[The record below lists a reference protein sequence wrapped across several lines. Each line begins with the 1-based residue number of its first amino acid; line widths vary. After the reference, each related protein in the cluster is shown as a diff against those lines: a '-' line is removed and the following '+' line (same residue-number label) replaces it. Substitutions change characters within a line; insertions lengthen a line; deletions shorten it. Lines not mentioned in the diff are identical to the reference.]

1 MHVSKLFDIAK
12 LAGLTQQ
19 DIIKHLGLN
28 SHVPTVLWAGGKRP
42 MPDKHLQPLR
52 ELLERACAEK
62 AATLPPEQAQAFD
75 AQVTQLLCAWVEEVR
90 DRRGGDP
97 RAAIRATLQ
106 RLCVIY
112 MGKDTRTFD
121 EDLLKDAHRQELYNA
136 VIEIKQALET
146 LDRVLPTEEAEAE
159 RIAKQF
165 KAPLKDTLLKDTS
178 RLRAAFLGLNPTDP
192 IDPTNTN
199 APQGD

>member
-1 MHVSKLFDIAK
+1 MHVSKLFDIAR

-19 DIIKHLGLN
+19 DIIRHLGLKN
-28 SHVPTVLWAGGKRP
+28 HVATVLWAGGKKP

-52 ELLERACAEK
+52 ELLERTCAAK
-62 AATLPPEQAQAFD
+62 AATLPPAQAEAFN
-75 AQVTQLLCAWVEEVR
+75 AQVERLLTAWVQEVR

-97 RAAIRATLQ
+97 CAAIRTSLQ
-106 RLCVIY
+106 RLCVLY
-112 MGKDTRTFD
+112 MGRDTRTFD
-121 EDLLKDAHRQELYNA
+121 EDLLKDNHRQELYNA
-136 VIEIKQALET
+136 VIEMKQALET

-159 RIAKQF
+159 RIAQQF
-165 KAPLKDTLLKDTS
+165 KAPLRDTP
-178 RLRAAFLGLNPTDP
+178 RLRAALMALDPTDP